1 VITFDQAIARLLPL
15 ARPLGQ
21 EEVALGAAA
30 GRVLAEPVRAA
41 ISAPAAD
48 VSTMDGYAVSSADL
62 RVLPV
67 LLTVT
72 GEALPGSR
80 PGPALPPGCCVRIF
94 TGAPLPAG
102 CDRVVIQEDVQ
113 REGASVRIGGPLD
126 DSRYIRAAGSDSE
139 AGDELVPVG
148 RLLGARFIVAA
159 AAGDVAAVTVF
170 RTPRVAL
177 LATGDELARPGEAR
191 LRPGAVPDSLSDGLA
206 AFAAEWGARVVHRA
220 RVPDDLDLL
229 RPTAA
234 AALAAADLVV
244 VTGGASVGE
253 RDFARQMF
261 GDALD
266 FVFAKVA
273 MKPGKPVWLA
283 TAGGTIL
290 LGLPGNPTSALVTA
304 RLFLAPLLAGLGGR
318 DLRSALTWRQAPL
331 AEPLGPTG
339 PRETFSRGRIEAGAV
354 RLLPNQDS
362 GAQRTLA
369 DADLLV
375 RRRPD
380 ASGYAAG
387 EMIEVLDF

>member
-1 VITFDQAIARLLPL
+1 MCSGRGQASGSAARSTTAATS
-15 ARPLGQ
+15 ARP
-21 EEVALGAAA
+21 
-30 GRVLAEPVRAA
+30 
-41 ISAPAAD
+41 
-48 VSTMDGYAVSSADL
+48 
-62 RVLPV
+62 
-67 LLTVT
+67 
-72 GEALPGSR
+72 
-80 PGPALPPGCCVRIF
+80 VRI
-94 TGAPLPAG
+94 P
-102 CDRVVIQEDVQ
+102 R
-113 REGASVRIGGPLD
+113 R
-126 DSRYIRAAGSDSE
+126 
-139 AGDELVPVG
+139 GDELVPVG